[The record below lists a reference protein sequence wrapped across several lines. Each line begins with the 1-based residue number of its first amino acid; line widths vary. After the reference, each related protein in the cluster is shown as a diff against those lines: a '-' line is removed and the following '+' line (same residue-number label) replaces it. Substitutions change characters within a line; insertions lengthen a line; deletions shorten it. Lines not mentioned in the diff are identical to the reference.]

1 MTDATDPATRF
12 FDDLASRGH
21 EPLLEKATGTLRVDL
36 TNGRRLTRWLVAIE
50 RGQVKVSRENRK
62 ADCVVRADR
71 AAFERIVSGRENGM
85 AAMLRGSIAVEGNPM
100 LLVLFQRLLPG
111 PPRSRRRRS

>member
-1 MTDATDPATRF
+1 VSDPTTKF
-12 FDDLASRGH
+12 FDDLVSRGH

-36 TNGRRLTRWLVAIE
+36 ANGRRLTRWFVAIE

-62 ADCVVRADR
+62 ADCVVRADT
-71 AAFERIVSGRENGM
+71 AAFEQIVSGRANAM

-100 LLVLFQRLLPG
+100 LLVLFQRLFPG
-111 PPRSRRRRS
+111 PARSRRRRS